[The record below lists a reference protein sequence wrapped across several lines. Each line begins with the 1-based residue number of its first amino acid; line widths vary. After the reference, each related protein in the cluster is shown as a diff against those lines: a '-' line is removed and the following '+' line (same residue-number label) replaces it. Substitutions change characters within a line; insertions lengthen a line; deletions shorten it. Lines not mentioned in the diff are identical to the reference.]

1 MLLEIGAIAGIA
13 YSWKLGTIAGI
24 TGTVIFWTFGYRL
37 ADVVDARAMNRR

>member
-24 TGTVIFWTFGYRL
+24 TGTVIFGLSAIGSRTSSTRE
-37 ADVVDARAMNRR
+37 R